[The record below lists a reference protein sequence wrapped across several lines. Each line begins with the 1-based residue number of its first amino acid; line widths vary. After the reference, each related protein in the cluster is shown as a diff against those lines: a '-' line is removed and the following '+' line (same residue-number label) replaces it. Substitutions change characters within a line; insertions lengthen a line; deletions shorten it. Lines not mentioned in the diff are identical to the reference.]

1 MQQFQIILKNEKI
14 RFYNQISWIIIFIH
28 IVIFIY
34 FSFFAEDK
42 RIQTGSIASLIMLF
56 SCFLIRYILVWK
68 NSKWFPGFTTFYSLL
83 MVSWVSVG
91 YYWIAFI
98 PGIFDILTAIVC
110 RKLVSTF
117 SKSKIIYPSFPSK
130 TFEWE
135 KLNNVILKDGL
146 LTIDLKNNKLIQQYI
161 EESKT
166 LIDEKEFND
175 FCREQLKVKKVI

>member
-42 RIQTGSIASLIMLF
+42 RVQTGSIASLTLIFLF
-56 SCFLIRYILVWK
+56 FLLRFFLKKK
-68 NSKWFPGFTTFYSLL
+68 NFKWYPGFTAFYSLL

-117 SKSKIIYPSFPSK
+117 SKSKIIYPSFPIK

-166 LIDEKEFND
+166 SIDEKEFND
-175 FCREQLKVKKVI
+175 FCSEQLKVNKVI